1 MRSAALLCIA
11 SLVWLVPHP
20 SRAEEP
26 NSPAPPPSFRREVQ
40 PVLTR
45 FGCNQGGCHGKQAGQ
60 NGFRLSLRGFA
71 SDWDHEWITRA
82 VNGRRID
89 YAYPGKSLLVEKAS
103 GGVQHEGGTRFRKG
117 SPAWQTLVD
126 WINARAPG
134 PIADEAMPVALEVTP
149 GASTV
154 RPGESRMLTVLARE
168 ADGSTTDVTW
178 LAQFFSNDEA
188 LLQVT
193 PAGKVTARSHGEAT
207 VRIHFLNL
215 VQVVSFTM
223 PFDHEVSPELYRERR
238 SAIDAPLFAKLEALR
253 LPPADDC
260 GDAEFIRRAY
270 LDTIGVLPTAEEV
283 KAFTNDPAE
292 DKRPSL
298 ADHLLARP
306 EWLDYWT
313 LQLCDVLQNRRERD
327 HDVRGVKGVRAFHA
341 WLRNRLAEGAG
352 WDKITREV
360 LTTSG
365 DVREHPEI
373 GYFITLIGE
382 QREVEKSEIPDGVA
396 QSFLGMRIGC
406 ARCHNHPLERFT
418 QDDFYHFAAFFART
432 GLDRQNPQA
441 GGTRLLVESREE
453 TEQKKRIAEA
463 GKRLREAETA
473 HKSQGEL
480 DALGSGIADQQKRLA
495 ELRASPPQVNQPRTG
510 KPVVAKPLDGTV
522 IDFSDVADPRETLA
536 NWIIASPEFSGA
548 MVNRLWRHF
557 FAVGLVESVDDL
569 RASNPPSN
577 AELWEL
583 LTAGFRDSGFDLR
596 HVMRQILTSRAYQL
610 SSATRP
616 ENETDRRFFSH
627 YYVRRLPA
635 EVLLD
640 AIASVTGVPD
650 QFDGY
655 PVGLRAVQ
663 LPEPGVSS
671 YFLTLFGRSDRVTAC
686 ACERSGEVTLPQLL
700 NLRNGGEVE
709 RQLDA
714 ADGRLATLL
723 KHPDNNKVTDAL
735 YLASIARLPTDAE
748 RALLNTAL
756 ANDGRELVFRD
767 LLWALLNSKDFT
779 FNH

>member
-1 MRSAALLCIA
+1 M
-11 SLVWLVPHP
+11 
-20 SRAEEP
+20 
-26 NSPAPPPSFRREVQ
+26 
-40 PVLTR
+40 LTR

-71 SDWDHEWITRA
+71 PDWDYEWITRA

-89 YAYPGKSLLVEKAS
+89 YAFPEKSLLVEKAS
-103 GGVQHEGGTRFRKG
+103 GGVQHEGGTRFRNG
-117 SPAWQTLVD
+117 SPGWQTLVD
-126 WINARAPG
+126 WINAKAPG
-134 PIADEAMPVALEVTP
+134 PLAEEAMPLTLDVTP
-149 GASTV
+149 SASSM
-154 RPGESRMLTVLARE
+154 RPGESQTLTVLARE

-188 LLQVT
+188 RLEVT
-193 PAGKVTARSHGEAT
+193 PAGKVTARSHGEAS

-215 VQVVSFTM
+215 VQVVRFTM
-223 PFDHEVSPELYRERR
+223 PFEQHEVSPELYRERR
-238 SAIDAPLFAKLEALR
+238 NAIDAPLFNKLEALR

-260 GDAEFIRRAY
+260 GDAEYVRRAY

-283 KAFTNDPAE
+283 VAFTADPAE
-292 DKRPSL
+292 GKRVAL
-298 ADHLLARP
+298 VDHLLARP
-306 EWLDYWT
+306 EWFDYWT

-341 WLRNRLAEGAG
+341 WVRKRLAEGSG
-352 WDKITREV
+352 WDKITRDV
-360 LTTSG
+360 LTASG

-373 GYFITLIGE
+373 GYFITLMGE

-396 QSFLGMRIGC
+396 QSFLGTRIGC

-453 TEQKKRIAEA
+453 TEQKKRLAEIEKRLHEAEAARKPTDEIGRLEIEIAE
-463 GKRLREAETA
+463 
-473 HKSQGEL
+473 H
-480 DALGSGIADQQKRLA
+480 QKRLV
-495 ELRASPPQVNQPRTG
+495 ELRAMPPQVNQPRTG
-510 KPVVAKPLDGTV
+510 RAVVARTLDGKA

-536 NWIIASPEFSGA
+536 GWIIASPEFSGA

-557 FAVGLVESVDDL
+557 FAVGLVEPVDDL

-577 AELWEL
+577 PELWEL
-583 LTAGFRDSGFDLR
+583 LMAEFRDSGFDLR
-596 HVMRQILTSRAYQL
+596 HVMRLLLTSRAYQL
-610 SSATRP
+610 SSTTRP

-627 YYVRRLPA
+627 YYARRLPA

-640 AIASVTGVPD
+640 AIASATGVPD
-650 QFDGY
+650 EFDGY

-700 NLRNGGEVE
+700 NLRNGGELE
-709 RQLDA
+709 RQLGA
-714 ADGRLATLL
+714 ADGHLSTFL
-723 KHPDNNKVTDAL
+723 KNSDDNVVTDTL
-735 YLASIARLPTDAE
+735 YLNSIARLPTDDE
-748 RALLNTAL
+748 RALVNTAL
-756 ANDGRELVFRD
+756 ANDGRELVYRD
-767 LLWALLNSKDFT
+767 LFWALLNSKEFT